1 MARNSMD
8 RLTGQLNFLPGII
21 GKMGLSIAEAQKEFN
36 ADYVTNVAKLLG
48 LISRTLPAAQN
59 AGGGAGDNNGD
70 QRVSGVWELLKSLAP
85 PRYQFT
91 ETTIEFRADLAETKD
106 VNVQAGLGA
115 GMYGVTVNAALTLGF
130 GYDYRSA
137 AQITSVIHAH
147 PAGSDL
153 AEKLLGRAKEIN
165 AAKLELPALST
176 VEKDQWN
183 ATANIV
189 NALFNLEGEKQIPAT
204 DAGDKTDVEEK

>member
-8 RLTGQLNFLPGII
+8 RLTGQLNFLPAII

-36 ADYVTNVAKLLG
+36 ADYVTNVAKLVA
-48 LISRTLPAAQN
+48 LISRTLPKAQN
-59 AGGGAGDNNGD
+59 AVDAESAPQAEDVD
-70 QRVSGVWELLKSLAP
+70 QRVTAVWELLKSIAP

-115 GMYGVTVNAALTLGF
+115 GMYGVTVNAGLTLGF

-137 AQITSVIHAH
+137 AQITAVIHARE
-147 PAGSDL
+147 AGMSL
-153 AEKLLGRAKEIN
+153 ADALLARAKEID
-165 AAKLELPALST
+165 ATQLDLPSLSA
-176 VEKDQWN
+176 VEKDQWD

-189 NALFNLEGEKQIPAT
+189 NALFGLQNEKAVKPVDAKKPLE
-204 DAGDKTDVEEK
+204 